1 MMEKLKFEVI
11 VFDLRKYN
19 TVEDIEN
26 IAVNNGLTI
35 DCKKLSDLSVKY
47 SKVFV
52 DKLENEIFAVIHKGS
67 TEVTMSKDCE
77 ERLLKIKS
85 MSPVAE
91 TQELNIDTILDK
103 INEKGVN
110 SLSAR
115 EKYFLKKNS

>member
-1 MMEKLKFEVI
+1 MESLKFEVI

-26 IAVNNGLTI
+26 IAMNNDLKI

-47 SKVFV
+47 SKVFIN
-52 DKLENEIFAVIHKGS
+52 KLTNDIFAVVYKGS

-77 ERLLKIKS
+77 IQLLKIKS
-85 MSPVAE
+85 QSPVAVN
-91 TQELNIDTILDK
+91 QELSIDILLDK
-103 INEKGVN
+103 INEKGFD
-110 SLSAR
+110 SLSVK

>member
-1 MMEKLKFEVI
+1 MESLKFEVI

-26 IAVNNGLTI
+26 IAMNNDLKI

-47 SKVFV
+47 SKVFIN
-52 DKLENEIFAVIHKGS
+52 KLTNDIFAVVYKGS

-77 ERLLKIKS
+77 SQLLKIKS
-85 MSPVAE
+85 QSPVAVN
-91 TQELNIDTILDK
+91 QELSIDILLDK
-103 INEKGVN
+103 INEKGFD
-110 SLSAR
+110 SLSVK

>member
-1 MMEKLKFEVI
+1 MESLKFEVI

-26 IAVNNGLTI
+26 IAMNNDLKI

-47 SKVFV
+47 SKVFI
-52 DKLENEIFAVIHKGS
+52 DKLTNDIFAVVYKGS

-77 ERLLKIKS
+77 SQLLKIKS
-85 MSPVAE
+85 QSPVSLD
-91 TQELNIDTILDK
+91 QELSIDSLLDK
-103 INEKGVN
+103 INEKGFD
-110 SLSAR
+110 SLSAK

>member
-1 MMEKLKFEVI
+1 MESLKFEVI

-26 IAVNNGLTI
+26 IVMNNDLKI

-47 SKVFV
+47 SKVFIN
-52 DKLENEIFAVIHKGS
+52 KLTNDIFAVVYKGS

-77 ERLLKIKS
+77 SQLLKIKS
-85 MSPVAE
+85 QSPVAVN
-91 TQELNIDTILDK
+91 QKLSIDILLDK
-103 INEKGVN
+103 INEKGFD
-110 SLSAR
+110 SLSVK

>member
-1 MMEKLKFEVI
+1 MESLKFEVI

-26 IAVNNGLTI
+26 IAMNNDLKI

-47 SKVFV
+47 SKVFIN
-52 DKLENEIFAVIHKGS
+52 KLTNDIFAVVYKGS

-77 ERLLKIKS
+77 SQLLKIKS
-85 MSPVAE
+85 QSPVAAN
-91 TQELNIDTILDK
+91 QELSIDILLDK
-103 INEKGVN
+103 INEKGFE
-110 SLSAR
+110 SLSVK

>member
-1 MMEKLKFEVI
+1 MESLKFEVI

-26 IAVNNGLTI
+26 IAVNNDLKI

-47 SKVFV
+47 SKVFIN
-52 DKLENEIFAVIHKGS
+52 KLTNDIFAVVYKGS

-77 ERLLKIKS
+77 NQLLKIKS
-85 MSPVAE
+85 QSPVVVD
-91 TQELNIDTILDK
+91 QELSIDGLLDK
-103 INEKGVN
+103 INEKGLV
-110 SLSAR
+110 SLSVK

>member
-1 MMEKLKFEVI
+1 MESLKFEVI

-35 DCKKLSDLSVKY
+35 DCKKLSDLSSKY
-47 SKVFV
+47 SKVFI
-52 DKLENEIFAVIHKGS
+52 DKIENEIFAVIYKGS

-77 ERLLKIKS
+77 NRLLKIKS
-85 MSPVAE
+85 KSPVSE
-91 TQELNIDTILDK
+91 SQEFSVDNILDK